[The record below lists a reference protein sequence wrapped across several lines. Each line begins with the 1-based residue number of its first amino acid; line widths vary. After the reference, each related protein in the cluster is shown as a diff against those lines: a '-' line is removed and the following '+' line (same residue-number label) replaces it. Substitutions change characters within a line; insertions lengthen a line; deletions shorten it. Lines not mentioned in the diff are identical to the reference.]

1 MKAGGCRFESYTRR
15 KLFVLYL
22 PKCQLQNLLPWV
34 RTLNPTNG
42 ALADPPERVEGVGG
56 RNPGAQGEMRGEGG
70 ETPNRGRG
78 DVGDKCPPYACP
90 TLLYSTAW
98 LA

>member
-1 MKAGGCRFESYTRR
+1 M
-15 KLFVLYL
+15 LYL

-70 ETPNRGRG
+70 KPL
-78 DVGDKCPPYACP
+78 VGEGEMWGTSAPHM
-90 TLLYSTAW
+90 
-98 LA
+98 LAQLCCAVQPG